1 VRLGLIARADSRGLG
16 IQCLGVARNLN
27 PTKVMVV
34 DCPSAKPLPIRRD
47 WYPDAQWVHGL
58 PTPQDFE
65 RFCDGLSV
73 VYTAE
78 TSYGQSFWNI
88 AEHAGV
94 KTVLAAN
101 YEFLDLQDRPSLWAM
116 PSMWH
121 FDEVPFP
128 NKTFLPVPIDTS
140 VFSADFPAAA
150 ATNFLHVCGRP
161 AIHDRNGSL
170 DLLLALQ
177 HVTSTVTVT
186 MTCQEPGY
194 ISGLI
199 AQHGIRTP
207 PNVTLVVK
215 PGDVENYWDLY
226 AGQHVLVMPRR
237 FGGLALP
244 VNEALGAGMPVIMP
258 AISPNDSWL
267 PQEWLTPARWVRD
280 FYAKTRVDVYET
292 DPQVLAAKIDEFAS
306 DPDQYA
312 KARAKAYE
320 LRTELSWTALKPLY
334 LEVLGNV

>member
-121 FDEVPFP
+121 FHELSACLRTPSYSRP
-128 NKTFLPVPIDTS
+128 QRLPGPT
-140 VFSADFPAAA
+140 PGAAA
-150 ATNFLHVCGRP
+150 CH
-161 AIHDRNGSL
+161 ING
-170 DLLLALQ
+170 DGDDD
-177 HVTSTVTVT
+177 
-186 MTCQEPGY
+186 M
-194 ISGLI
+194 SGAWI
-199 AQHGIRTP
+199 
-207 PNVTLVVK
+207 
-215 PGDVENYWDLY
+215 Y
-226 AGQHVLVMPRR
+226 
-237 FGGLALP
+237 
-244 VNEALGAGMPVIMP
+244 LGA
-258 AISPNDSWL
+258 DC
-267 PQEWLTPARWVRD
+267 
-280 FYAKTRVDVYET
+280 
-292 DPQVLAAKIDEFAS
+292 
-306 DPDQYA
+306 
-312 KARAKAYE
+312 
-320 LRTELSWTALKPLY
+320 TAWD
-334 LEVLGNV
+334 